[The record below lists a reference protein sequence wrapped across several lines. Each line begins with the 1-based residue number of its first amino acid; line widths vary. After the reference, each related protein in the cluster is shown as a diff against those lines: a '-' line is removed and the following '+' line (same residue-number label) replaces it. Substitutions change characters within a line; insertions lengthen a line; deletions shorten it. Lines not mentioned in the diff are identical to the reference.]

1 VPAPGLDIEDG
12 IQALQSKMAYNK
24 KISIDGVNR
33 PHLYVSNRCQNII
46 QAFQEYTA
54 EGGPDEAWKD
64 GIDVCRYAA
73 IAGIYFVEENK
84 YAVEKNKTGGY

>member
-1 VPAPGLDIEDG
+1 
-12 IQALQSKMAYNK
+12 MAYNK

-64 GIDVCRYAA
+64 PCDCARYAA
-73 IAGIYFVEENK
+73 IAGISFIKENK
-84 YAVEKNKTGGY
+84 YDMGKNKTGGY